1 METQVTAQQ
10 KLADWELAFNSMNN
24 LQNDEALKG
33 LIKGL
38 RTKIGVIAPGV
49 A

>member
-1 METQVTAQQ
+1 MKKQISMEK
-10 KLADWELAFNSMNN
+10 KLADWESAFNSMNN

-38 RTKIGVIAPGV
+38 RTQIGVVPPGV